1 LTPESHLRSERAIT
15 LVLRYGSLVSTLIMA
30 VGSVLAAYRGIG
42 LVATSHSIHPE
53 VLLSNV
59 LHFDPLAITEL
70 GILLLL
76 FTPIARIVVALLG
89 FAMERDWKYT
99 LISLGVLAIV
109 LLSISFAVE
118 A

>member
-1 LTPESHLRSERAIT
+1 MTPESHLRSERAIT
-15 LVLRYGSLVSTLIMA
+15 LVLRYGALISTLIMA
-30 VGSVLAAYRGIG
+30 VGSVLAAIRGIG
-42 LVATSHSIHPE
+42 LVATSHSIHPG

-59 LHFDPLAITEL
+59 LHFDPLAITEF

-76 FTPIARIVVALLG
+76 FTPIVRIVVALLG